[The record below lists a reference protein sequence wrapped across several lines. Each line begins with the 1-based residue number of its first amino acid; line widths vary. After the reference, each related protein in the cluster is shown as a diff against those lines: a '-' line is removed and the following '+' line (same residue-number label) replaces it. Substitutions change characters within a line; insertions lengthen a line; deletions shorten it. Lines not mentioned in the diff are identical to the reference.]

1 LSASEGPV
9 RVRVEDG
16 FGVVTLAGD
25 HANAVDPQLV
35 AGLRGAYR
43 ELSRDPGV
51 AAVVLRGEGKL
62 FCPGLDLQDLL
73 PLDREAMA
81 AFMTD
86 FGACV
91 LEMFAFP
98 KPVVAALHGHAVA
111 GGLVLALTADWRLA
125 RRGVWL
131 GLNEVKVGV
140 PLPFG
145 VARLLRASVS
155 PSHLA
160 EVALL
165 GRNFKDEAA
174 VTAGLAHEIVEAER
188 FEDACRERIQEFL
201 GKDAAAL
208 ATTKRYLRES
218 AVAEIRAHDAR
229 LLPEWLDAWFS
240 PGTRS
245 RVEEIVAGLSGGKR

>member
-1 LSASEGPV
+1 MPSSSVPV
-9 RVRVEDG
+9 RAHVENG
-16 FGVVTLAGD
+16 FGVVTLAGE
-25 HANAVDPQLV
+25 HANAIDPDLV
-35 AGLRGAYR
+35 AGLRAAFR
-43 ELSRDPGV
+43 ELARDPG
-51 AAVVLRGEGKL
+51 AGAVVLRGEGKL

-73 PLDREAMA
+73 PLDRDAMA
-81 AFMTD
+81 AFMAD

-91 LEMFAFP
+91 VEMFAFP

-145 VARLLRASVS
+145 VARLLRAAIS
-155 PSHLA
+155 PSSLT

-165 GRNFKDEAA
+165 GRNFKDDAA
-174 VTAGLAHEIVEAER
+174 VAAGLAHEIVDAER
-188 FEDACRERIQEFL
+188 FDDACLERIQEFL
-201 GKDAAAL
+201 GKDAASL

-218 AVAEIRAHDAR
+218 AVAEIRAQEAAR
-229 LLPEWLDAWFS
+229 LPEWLDAWFS
-240 PGTRS
+240 PGTRA
-245 RVEEIVAGLSGGKR
+245 RVEEIVAGLSGRKR